1 MRLITKKIGDA
12 FEAGTARKLSN
23 TEVCLEGDEVI
34 VRLHGNAIL
43 RRKVKGETI
52 RASAAG
58 WSTLTTKERLNGVL
72 SRYGVNIWQDDYT
85 WYWVSRRAGPQQESL
100 FGGEEPRASM
110 PAVCPRP
117 QVFPTRHGVW
127 TVVVPGSDLE
137 LLAGARRR
145 L

>member
-12 FEAGTARKLSN
+12 FEEGTAKKLSN

-34 VRLHGNAIL
+34 VRLHGHAIL
-43 RRKVKGETI
+43 RRRVNGETI

-72 SRYGVNIWQDDYT
+72 SRYGVNIWQDEFT
-85 WYWVSRRAGPQQESL
+85 WYWHSRRAGLQQESM
-100 FGGEEPRASM
+100 FAGETPSSSM

-117 QVFPTRHGVW
+117 QVFNTQRGAW

-137 LLAGARRR
+137 LLADARRQ
-145 L
+145 

>member
-72 SRYGVNIWQDDYT
+72 SRYGVNIWQDAYT
-85 WYWVSRRAGPQQESL
+85 WYWV
-100 FGGEEPRASM
+100 F
-110 PAVCPRP
+110 
-117 QVFPTRHGVW
+117 
-127 TVVVPGSDLE
+127 
-137 LLAGARRR
+137 LAGQERSRSPCSPEKLPEPQCQPCVLDLKCSPHATEYGR